1 MLSIWQ
7 FLESIYWLT
16 REKIPSA
23 STLAE
28 PTVLSIT
35 RHLVKDEI
43 NHLFSTAYM
52 VECMETAMSP
62 SLGFLSGSSSP
73 SPSFRLFF
81 VLPVAPAHV
90 LTACA

>member
-1 MLSIWQ
+1 M
-7 FLESIYWLT
+7 
-16 REKIPSA
+16 
-23 STLAE
+23 
-28 PTVLSIT
+28 
-35 RHLVKDEI
+35 KDEI

-52 VECMETAMSP
+52 VECMETAMPP
-62 SLGFLSGSSSP
+62 SLGFLSGSSSS